1 MNKKNLNPEDIIS
14 GTESAYICESKVM
27 FDKPLYLYDRLKS
40 DHKLAL
46 NKNVERWTSAS
57 TIKSKL
63 KDTLHYEDLSIGDLI
78 ITYSKTNVGGE
89 IFEYLEISNTEMFD
103 YTIDEEVIN
112 VTG

>member
-1 MNKKNLNPEDIIS
+1 MLIKK
-14 GTESAYICESKVM
+14 
-27 FDKPLYLYDRLKS
+27 
-40 DHKLAL
+40 
-46 NKNVERWTSAS
+46 
-57 TIKSKL
+57 KSKIKKIL
-63 KDTLHYEDLSIGDLI
+63 LIGKNGFFAKNFIKDPGERIKNKSWTGYINLSIGDLI

>member
-1 MNKKNLNPEDIIS
+1 MVAKSNSIP
-14 GTESAYICESKVM
+14 SALIG
-27 FDKPLYLYDRLKS
+27 
-40 DHKLAL
+40 
-46 NKNVERWTSAS
+46 N
-57 TIKSKL
+57 
-63 KDTLHYEDLSIGDLI
+63 LSIGDLI